1 MSPRTP
7 IFDPFGYFRREQR
20 PSLKIATG
28 IITLEAV
35 LVTVLAWWFV
45 TRTFAQIN
53 LSTAEREAVAS
64 ELNGMFLVLFGSVF
78 LGWVLV
84 SAIFHALM
92 WFAGAERGFGATLAV
107 VGESSL
113 VSIVMTPLVLAGFVV
128 VIERVPS
135 NPNAASEF
143 IRQTTNQQTGILLVV
158 GFIRTLWVGVV
169 QAIGL
174 TEVHDITLDKTL
186 LVAVGLGLLSF
197 LLG

>member
-7 IFDPFGYFRREQR
+7 IVDPYGYFRREQR
-20 PSLKIATG
+20 PSLRIAAG
-28 IITLEAV
+28 IVTLEAV
-35 LVTVLAWWFV
+35 LTTVLVRWFV
-45 TRTFAQIN
+45 TRVFAQID
-53 LSTAEREAVAS
+53 LSAAEREAVSS

-84 SAIFHALM
+84 SAIFHAFM
-92 WFAGAERGFGATLAV
+92 WFAGSERGFEATLAV
-107 VGESSL
+107 VGEAGL
-113 VSIVMTPLVLAGFVV
+113 VSVVMTPLVLGGFVV
-128 VIERVPS
+128 VIGQVPS
-135 NPNAASEF
+135 DPNAAFEF
-143 IRQTTNQQTGILLVV
+143 IRQTANQRTGILLLV

-174 TEVHDITLDKTL
+174 SEVHDITLGKTL

>member
-7 IFDPFGYFRREQR
+7 IVDPSGYFRREQR
-20 PSLKIATG
+20 PSLRIAAG
-28 IITLEAV
+28 IVTLEAILTTV
-35 LVTVLAWWFV
+35 LVWWFV
-45 TRTFAQIN
+45 TRVFAQID
-53 LSTAEREAVAS
+53 LSAAEREVVAS

-84 SAIFHALM
+84 GAIFHAFM

-107 VGESSL
+107 VGEASL
-113 VSIVMTPLVLAGFVV
+113 VSIVMMPLVLGGFVG
-128 VIERVPS
+128 VIGRVPS
-135 NPNAASEF
+135 DPSAAFEF
-143 IRQTTNQQTGILLVV
+143 IRQTANQQTGILLVV
-158 GFIRTLWVGVV
+158 GFIRTLWIGVV

-174 TEVHDITLDKTL
+174 SEVHDITLGKTL